1 MRQVNDKG
9 QLRLSRKALLP
20 EADAENPPVKLP
32 TGDPTKDAAASD
44 KLVGSPKP
52 KGGSSED
59 TVLPHKKVK
68 VFKRPASPA
77 KDRPYSNKD
86 RTKKSSGKAV
96 SSQ

>member
-44 KLVGSPKP
+44 ELVGSPKP
-52 KGGSSED
+52 KVSSSED